1 MISIRCRIDLCMYIW
16 ILVLYMNGSPTTENI
31 CLGIVFVVWIYEWV
45 RFSYWGNIWMVAG
58 PVQTTVTPLYPMAAK
73 KTIRATVP
81 QLYYNLDR

>member
-1 MISIRCRIDLCMYIW
+1 
-16 ILVLYMNGSPTTENI
+16 
-31 CLGIVFVVWIYEWV
+31 
-45 RFSYWGNIWMVAG
+45 MVAG

>member
-1 MISIRCRIDLCMYIW
+1 MYNIGW
-16 ILVLYMNGSPTTENI
+16 LALGAELIYACIFGFVLYMNGSPTTENI

-73 KTIRATVP
+73 KK
-81 QLYYNLDR
+81 L